1 MGVYVC
7 VRVCVCVCVHF
18 NLCLLLSDLSHMG
31 ADLRSTQQ
39 APCKCLL
46 NE

>member
-7 VRVCVCVCVHF
+7 VRVGVCVHF

-31 ADLRSTQQ
+31 TDLRDQ
-39 APCKCLL
+39 PGKR
-46 NE
+46 